1 MDDWWCNA
9 AEPYLGRRAL
19 RPQPEGHQLR
29 AGAAEGVTRD
39 LRARSGPVFYAAPR
53 EYFLHGCATVDYF
66 LSPKSSFPIGFSR
79 SRGGPRGPRAC
90 SRRARGRPSS
100 SVTAAVGLTVEPKI
114 LALVHE
120 HFLWRFPY
128 LERIQEG
135 SPQGAKGSCRTPGP
149 PRARGAAAF
158 RAEMFRP

>member
-1 MDDWWCNA
+1 VVQSGNA

-39 LRARSGPVFYAAPR
+39 LRARSGPVFYPAPR
-53 EYFLHGCATVDYF
+53 EYFLHGCTAVDYF

-90 SRRARGRPSS
+90 SRRARGRPRP
-100 SVTAAVGLTVEPKI
+100 AA
-114 LALVHE
+114 ASA
-120 HFLWRFPY
+120 
-128 LERIQEG
+128 G
-135 SPQGAKGSCRTPGP
+135 SPRRRPR
-149 PRARGAAAF
+149 PRARSPGDHKGSGSVTVSEIEATTILMDQF
-158 RAEMFRP
+158 LV